1 MKYIQRDILT
11 YFRKFY
17 DTFPTVT
24 LCGPRQSGKT
34 TFCRKE
40 FPDLDYVNFE
50 NSGIRQIAYED
61 PISFV
66 GQYKKGAIF
75 DEVQL
80 VPEIF
85 SALQLLIDEDRFNN
99 HNNRKFILTGSSN
112 FALLPNLR
120 QSLAGRTGILTLLP
134 FSLHELQ
141 EGGFYNTVDEYIYLG
156 GYPGIWDSDFNM
168 KTDIMESYINTYVER
183 DVRRIMEV
191 KDLNKFTTFLKLCAA
206 RIGTELNRSS
216 IAVELGVAVSTIEN
230 WLSILQTS
238 YVLFLLKP
246 WHSNINKRLTKSPK
260 VYFYDTGLACML
272 LNIHDSNNIFL
283 NPMRGQLF
291 ENLVI
296 TNQMKKMLNFGIKD
310 EIFFYRDKSGKE
322 IDLLI
327 NTSEG
332 LMAYEIKSGATYRPD
347 YMSNIKYIK
356 KLFGDSI
363 IKSGVIYTGETELK
377 NSEEGI
383 YNYLNFQP

>member
-1 MKYIQRDILT
+1 MRYIQRDILP
-11 YFRKFY
+11 YLRKVY
-17 DTFPTVT
+17 DIFPSVT

-34 TFCRKE
+34 TLCRKE
-40 FPDLDYVNFE
+40 FPDLEYVNFE
-50 NSGIRQIAYED
+50 NSGIRQIANDD

-66 GQYKKGAIF
+66 SQYERGAIF

-85 SALQLLIDEDRFNN
+85 SALQVLIDEDRFKNN
-99 HNNRKFILTGSSN
+99 TKRKFILTGSSN
-112 FALLPNLR
+112 FALLPGLR
-120 QSLAGRTGILTLLP
+120 QSLAGRTGVLTLLP
-134 FSLHELQ
+134 FSINELK
-141 EGGFYNTVDEYIYLG
+141 EGEFKKTVDEYIFYG
-156 GYPGIWDSDFNM
+156 GYPGIWDSDLSV

-191 KDLNKFTTFLKLCAA
+191 KDLDKFTIFLKLCAA

-230 WLSILQTS
+230 WLSVLQTS

-260 VYFYDTGLACML
+260 VYFYDTGLACTL
-272 LNIHDSNNIFL
+272 LNITDPQNIFL

-291 ENLVI
+291 ENLVV
-296 TNQMKKMLNFGIKD
+296 TNEMKKLLNFGIKD
-310 EIFFYRDKSGKE
+310 ELFFYRDKSGKE

-327 NTSEG
+327 NTPEG
-332 LMAYEIKSGATYRPD
+332 LRAYEIKSSATYRQD
-347 YMSNIKYIK
+347 YMANIKYIK
-356 KLFGDSI
+356 KLLGDSI
-363 IKSGVIYTGETELK
+363 ISSGVIYTGETTLNK
-377 NSEEGI
+377 QEEGI
-383 YNYLNFQP
+383 YNYLNF

>member
-34 TFCRKE
+34 TFCKKE

-191 KDLNKFTTFLKLCAA
+191 KDLNKFTTFLKLC
-206 RIGTELNRSS
+206 
-216 IAVELGVAVSTIEN
+216 
-230 WLSILQTS
+230 
-238 YVLFLLKP
+238 
-246 WHSNINKRLTKSPK
+246 
-260 VYFYDTGLACML
+260 
-272 LNIHDSNNIFL
+272 
-283 NPMRGQLF
+283 
-291 ENLVI
+291 
-296 TNQMKKMLNFGIKD
+296 
-310 EIFFYRDKSGKE
+310 
-322 IDLLI
+322 
-327 NTSEG
+327 
-332 LMAYEIKSGATYRPD
+332 
-347 YMSNIKYIK
+347 
-356 KLFGDSI
+356 
-363 IKSGVIYTGETELK
+363 
-377 NSEEGI
+377 
-383 YNYLNFQP
+383 